1 MIGENSEVGDL
12 NQVIEKLNFL
22 WNKTQYKL

>member
-1 MIGENSEVGDL
+1 MIGENSEVEDL